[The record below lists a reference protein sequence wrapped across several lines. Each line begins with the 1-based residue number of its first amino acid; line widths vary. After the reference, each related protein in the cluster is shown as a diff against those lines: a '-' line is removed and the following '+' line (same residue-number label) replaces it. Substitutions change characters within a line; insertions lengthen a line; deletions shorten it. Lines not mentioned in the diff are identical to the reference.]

1 MVMRVNKKL
10 VVTLLLAVVMM
21 VVQAFFV
28 SAVEISNN
36 ETLINFTRAP
46 NAVVTGN
53 AFNLTSSFV
62 NGTYNLT
69 INTNASLVLNIINVT
84 IYVTNRS
91 GGRTNIG
98 FLNQTNITRTACE
111 PNCNVTFNLTFT
123 STLIGDNI
131 YNFTANITNST
142 GDNFIAIAQ
151 NVTVDNTAT
160 VVGLNV
166 SNGTFQNN
174 TISLNWTTADVGNA
188 SQHLN
193 CSVEV
198 DGVQNVSST
207 TAFTSNLVVNS
218 LAIYT
223 GTGLHSYNVT
233 CKDRTNNNG
242 TSSLTYWLVAN
253 SPPNR
258 VEVFSPIN
266 LSTENYINQSFNY
279 SFRVTDNVDTTPFC
293 SVVINETFRQ
303 VNVTVNN
310 YTNVSLRLNLDDNF
324 TAFNVSLNCSNS
336 GYANFTS
343 LTNSTNTEAVNISNK
358 YNFTT
363 NGALPVVYLNS
374 PANGG
379 STELTSFGFVCNAS
393 DQRLTNLTF
402 YRGTRSGTETGDASN
417 FAANTSNSSGGAGRT
432 NWTVNFS
439 ETNVGSGT
447 ITWNCNA
454 NDSGGNSAFAA
465 ANFTFTRSVVVENL
479 AGGGSAGGGGG
490 GRGSTLAKISSFSL
504 SSDGTSQAL
513 VAYSRMVKSVNLPD
527 GSATTVTVTRVYNNE
542 RAFVMVGDQEYELFE
557 GQSALSDVNGDGLA
571 DVEVTLQ
578 DAFLTKA
585 HLTLRAVSQPV
596 ASGVTGKVRDDEK
609 TGQLGGKEAFVEAVE
624 NTLGGEAPAEAA
636 SEDGAG
642 NEVTGASVVEASTS
656 GVWSMLG
663 VLALVLA
670 GVAGYYWYYRP
681 NNKRK

>member
-1 MVMRVNKKL
+1 ML
-10 VVTLLLAVVMM
+10 TLLLASIMM
-21 VVQAFFV
+21 LVQVFFV
-28 SAVEISNN
+28 SAVQVA
-36 ETLINFTRAP
+36 TRDADFNFTREP
-46 NAVVTGN
+46 NSVTSGTGD
-53 AFNLTSSFV
+53 AFNGSFV

-69 INTNASLVLNIINVT
+69 VQANISVANNITNIT
-84 IYVTNRS
+84 FFVTNRAGTNTS
-91 GGRTNIG
+91 IGILMNGTNIS
-98 FLNQTNITRTACE
+98 NNATMNI
-111 PNCNVTFNLTFT
+111 TFT
-123 STLIGDNI
+123 STLISDDI
-131 YNFTANITNST
+131 YNFTAILTNST
-142 GDNFIAIAQ
+142 GDTYIAFAT
-151 NVTVDNTAT
+151 NVTVDNTAAL
-160 VVGLNV
+160 VGLNL

-174 TISLNWTTADVGNA
+174 TVTLNWTTADVGNA

-193 CSVEV
+193 CSFNV
-198 DGVQNVSST
+198 DGTRNVSST
-207 TAFTSNLVVNS
+207 TAFTSNLVLNS
-218 LAIYT
+218 IAIYT

-233 CKDRTNNNG
+233 CKDHTGNNG

-258 VEVFSPIN
+258 LEVFSPIN
-266 LSTENYINQSFNY
+266 LSTENYINRSFNY

-310 YTNVSLRLNLDDNF
+310 YTNVSLRINLDDNF
-324 TAFNVSLNCSNS
+324 TAFNISLNCSNS
-336 GYANFTS
+336 GYVTSTTNFTS
-343 LTNSTNTEAVNISNK
+343 LTNSTNTEAQNVSNK

-363 NGALPVVYLNS
+363 NGDFPVVYLNS
-374 PANGG
+374 PADDS
-379 STELTSFGFVCNAS
+379 STELTNFGFVCNAS

-402 YRGTRSGTETGDASN
+402 YRGTRSGSETGDASN
-417 FAANTSNSSGGAGRT
+417 FAANISNDTGGSGRT
-432 NWTVNFS
+432 NWSVNFT

-465 ANFTFTRSVVVENL
+465 ANFTFIRGIVIESL
-479 AGGGSAGGGGG
+479 GGGGSAGGGGG
-490 GRGSTLAKISSFSL
+490 GRGSTLAKMSSFSL

-542 RAFVMVGDQEYELFE
+542 RAFVMVGDQEYELLE
-557 GQSALSDVNGDGLA
+557 GQSALSDVNGDGMA

-585 HLTLRAVSQPV
+585 HLTLRSVSQPGTSLGV
-596 ASGVTGKVRDDEK
+596 AGEVRDDTGE

-624 NTLGGEAPAEAA
+624 NTLDGEAPAEAA
-636 SEDGAG
+636 PEEGTG
-642 NEVTGASVVEASTS
+642 NDVTGAAVVEA
-656 GVWSMLG
+656 GAGGLWSMLG
-663 VLALVLA
+663 VLALILA

-681 NNKRK
+681 SNKRK